1 MARRQRRRGV
11 QDDRAVRA
19 ATVAVRREEAHV
31 PQPEHRRDVPDGG
44 RLDVVQAEPV
54 DVVEGEAGVV
64 ERGADRDR
72 GHLGLGHA
80 ELLRERG
87 LPDAD
92 DGGGAWSHGS
102 VRLDAAG

>member
-1 MARRQRRRGV
+1 V
-11 QDDRAVRA
+11 QDDRAVGA

-31 PQPEHRRDVPDGG
+31 PQPQHCRDVPHGG

-54 DVVEGEAGVV
+54 DVVEAEAGVV

-72 GHLGLGHA
+72 GHLGLAHS
-80 ELLRERG
+80 ELPGERG

-92 DGGGAWSHGS
+92 DGGGAWLHGS